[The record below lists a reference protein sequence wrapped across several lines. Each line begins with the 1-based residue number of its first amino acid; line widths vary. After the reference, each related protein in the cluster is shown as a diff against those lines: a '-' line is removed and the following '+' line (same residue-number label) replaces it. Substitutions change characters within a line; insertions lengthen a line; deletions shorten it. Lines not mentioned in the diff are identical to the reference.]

1 MEVEITTAIDFIFCR
16 IILSAA
22 TTIQDNGNRNLKF
35 YTFMN
40 GVIMTGSEFRAI
52 RRFNKYSQR
61 TISEKTGMYMSDSAV
76 KEMERGSKAP
86 HFFVRILSSLIGLD
100 LSKED
105 NLRKVLDGIPE
116 KLFHAKISTRK
127 PKPKP
132 AVVFRPTGNIF
143 LN

>member
-1 MEVEITTAIDFIFCR
+1 M
-16 IILSAA
+16 SAA

-52 RRFNKYSQR
+52 RRFNKLSQR
-61 TISEKTGMYMSDSAV
+61 TISEKTGMYVSDTAV
-76 KEMERGSKAP
+76 KEMERGGYVP

-127 PKPKP
+127 PKPKSAVIFP
-132 AVVFRPTGNIF
+132 ATGSIYGN
-143 LN
+143 LTLK